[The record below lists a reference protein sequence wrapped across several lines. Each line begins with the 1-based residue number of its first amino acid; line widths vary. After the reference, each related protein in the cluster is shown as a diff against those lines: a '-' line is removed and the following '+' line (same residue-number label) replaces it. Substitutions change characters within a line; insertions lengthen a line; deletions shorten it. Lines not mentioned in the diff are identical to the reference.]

1 MNTHPDPA
9 QTISQLGQTMARSA
23 ESGRAL
29 VEEMSVF
36 AKDESLR
43 FVNLRLERNG
53 ALMDR
58 LQNCPG
64 IPGLIGAQQE
74 WLRDLMQDYAGQG
87 MRLMGA
93 LRDVSRNVVQSVAQ
107 NAAEEIDHMRHEAG
121 DMMHQA
127 KDAMDQAGQQA
138 EQVVRDS
145 DNNYI
150 QATQH

>member
-1 MNTHPDPA
+1 MNTHPDPE

-29 VEEMSVF
+29 VEEMTVF

-43 FVNLRLERNG
+43 FMNLRLERNG

-87 MRLMGA
+87 MRWMGA
-93 LRDVSRNVVQSVAQ
+93 LRDVSRNVMQSAA
-107 NAAEEIDHMRHEAG
+107 AAEDIDHMRNEAG

-127 KDAMDQAGQQA
+127 GDAMDQAGQQVD
-138 EQVVRDS
+138 QVVHDG